1 MPSPYPVTAAFGSLI
16 FVMRHLPQAAGDQQ
30 ALADAVLHALEG
42 ASFDLDAEPE
52 TLRVSGE
59 LVMLDAPGATSVN
72 EQMLLHGIRRITAA
86 PSVEPGQL
94 IRLASVLAAFAG
106 TYSSFDEVPKAL
118 GPAADAFQLERGLN
132 EFEVFRAMPFR
143 PRAIDGREREGAMPI
158 PGIHREDAGEFE
170 RIEGV
175 SLDPDAAEEVD
186 PQVSLASGLPSPPP
200 RPSLDVLLRR
210 GREAIAKEDWSGLL
224 ETALQIVEAESEA
237 PSELAGSTYRIE
249 LKRLLSRKHLA
260 AIARLAHGERKQ
272 ETVALL
278 RRFGADSTEILM
290 DLLIEALS
298 MGERRGYYS
307 ALTQMSEGSE
317 AIIGHL
323 GHSQWYVVRNAAD
336 LCGEMRIAEAVPE
349 LAKQTQHPD
358 ERVRKSVAEAL
369 GKIST
374 TAAVEPLRHML
385 SDSSDAVRLQAVAH
399 LSGRGARSLTPA
411 IGEMLKDEQNVEVQY
426 EAVRALGRIGT
437 PDAILLLREASSPGG
452 KLVGRKSVPFRL
464 NAIRAL
470 GMVGPSAQDALM
482 LLSKDESPE
491 VRAAAAEALAGF
503 RP

>member
-1 MPSPYPVTAAFGSLI
+1 MPSPYPVTAAFASLI
-16 FVMRHLPQAAGDQQ
+16 FVMRHLPQSAADHQ
-30 ALADAVLHALEG
+30 ALAGAVLHALEG
-42 ASFDLDAEPE
+42 APFDLDAEPE
-52 TLRVSGE
+52 TLRVTGE
-59 LVMLDAPGATSVN
+59 PVLLDAPGATSVN
-72 EQMLLHGIRRITAA
+72 EQMLLHGLRRISAG
-86 PSVEPGQL
+86 PEVEAGQL

-106 TYSSFDEVPKAL
+106 TYSSFDELSKAL
-118 GPAADAFQLERGLN
+118 GPAVGAFHLERGLN

-158 PGIHREDAGEFE
+158 PGIQRDEASEFE

-175 SLDPDAAEEVD
+175 SLDPDAAGEVD
-186 PQVSLASGLPSPPP
+186 PQVALDSGLPSQP
-200 RPSLDVLLRR
+200 RPSLEVLLRR
-210 GREAIAKEDWSGLL
+210 GREAIAHEDWSALL
-224 ETALQIVEAESEA
+224 ETALQIVEAEAEA
-237 PSELAGSTYRIE
+237 PSDLAGSTYRIE
-249 LKRLLSRKHLA
+249 LKRLMSRKHLS

-317 AIIGHL
+317 AIVGHL

-349 LAKQTQHPD
+349 LAKQARHPD
-358 ERVRKSVAEAL
+358 ERVRKSIAEAL

-374 TAAVEPLRHML
+374 TAAVEPLRQLL
-385 SDSSDAVRLQAVAH
+385 SDTSEAVRLQAVAH

-411 IGEMLKDEQNVEVQY
+411 IGELLKAEPNVEVQY
-426 EAVRALGRIGT
+426 EGLRALGRIGT
-437 PDAILLLREASSPGG
+437 PDAILLLREATSPGG
-452 KLVGRKSVPFRL
+452 KVLGRRSVQFRL

-470 GMVGPSAQDALM
+470 GTVGPSAQDALM
-482 LLSKDESPE
+482 ALSKDEVPE
-491 VRAAAAEALAGF
+491 VRAAAAEALAAF

>member
-16 FVMRHLPQAAGDQQ
+16 FAMRHLPSSAADHE
-30 ALADAVLHALEG
+30 ALAGAVLHALGG
-42 ASFDLDAEPE
+42 APFDLAADPE
-52 TLRVSGE
+52 TLRVTGE
-59 LVMLDAPGATSVN
+59 SVLLDAPGAITVN
-72 EQMLLHGIRRITAA
+72 EQMLLHGLRRISAGPEV
-86 PSVEPGQL
+86 PSGQL
-94 IRLASVLAAFAG
+94 TRLASVLAAFPG
-106 TYSSFDEVPKAL
+106 TFSSFDEVVAAL
-118 GPAADAFQLERGLN
+118 GPAASLFHLERGLN
-132 EFEVFRAMPFR
+132 EFEVFRATPFR
-143 PRAIDGREREGAMPI
+143 PRAIDGREGEGALPL
-158 PGIHREDAGEFE
+158 PGIQRDESSDFE
-170 RIEGV
+170 RIESV
-175 SLDPDAAEEVD
+175 SLDPEAAGEVD
-186 PQVSLASGLPSPPP
+186 AQVSLASGLPAQP

-210 GREAIAKEDWSGLL
+210 GREAIAEEDWGRLL

-237 PSELAGSTYRIE
+237 ASELAGSTYRIE

-290 DLLIEALS
+290 DLLVEALS

-317 AIIGHL
+317 AIVGHL

-349 LAKQTQHPD
+349 LAKQAQHPD

-374 TAAVEPLRHML
+374 TAAVDPLRQML
-385 SDSSDAVRLQAVAH
+385 ADPSEAVRLQAVAH
-399 LSGRGARSLTPA
+399 LGGRGARSLTPA
-411 IGEMLKDEQNVEVQY
+411 IGEMLKTEPNVEIQY
-426 EAVRALGRIGT
+426 EALRALGRIGT
-437 PDAILLLREASSPGG
+437 PDAVLILRAATEPGG
-452 KLVGRKSVPFRL
+452 KVLGRKSVGFRL
-464 NAIRAL
+464 NAVRAL
-470 GMVGPSAQDALM
+470 GMVGPSAQDAL
-482 LLSKDESPE
+482 LSLARDESPE

>member
-16 FVMRHLPQAAGDQQ
+16 FAMRHLPQSAADHQ
-30 ALADAVLHALEG
+30 ALAGAVLHALEG
-42 ASFDLDAEPE
+42 AAFDLDAEPE
-52 TLRVSGE
+52 TLRVTGE
-59 LVMLDAPGATSVN
+59 PVMLDAPGATSVN
-72 EQMLLHGIRRITAA
+72 EQMLLHGLRRISAGA
-86 PSVEPGQL
+86 EVEPGQL
-94 IRLASVLAAFAG
+94 IRLAAVLAAFAG
-106 TYSSFDEVPKAL
+106 TYMTFEDVGRAL
-118 GPAADAFQLERGLN
+118 GPAAGAFHLEPGLN

-143 PRAIDGREREGAMPI
+143 PRAIDARVREGAMPI
-158 PGIHREDAGEFE
+158 PGIQRDEASEFE

-175 SLDPDAAEEVD
+175 SLDPDAAGEVD
-186 PQVSLASGLPSPPP
+186 PHVSLDSGLPTPP

-210 GREAIAKEDWSGLL
+210 GREAIAQEDWSGLL
-224 ETALQIVEAESEA
+224 ETALQIVEAEAEA
-237 PSELAGSTYRIE
+237 PSDLAGSTYRIE
-249 LKRLLSRKHLA
+249 LKRLMSRKHLA

-317 AIIGHL
+317 AIVGHL
-323 GHSQWYVVRNAAD
+323 GHSQWYVIRNAAD

-349 LAKQTQHPD
+349 LARQAQHPD

-369 GKIST
+369 GKIGT
-374 TAAVEPLRHML
+374 TAAVEPLRQML
-385 SDSSDAVRLQAVAH
+385 SDTSDAVRLQAVAH
-399 LSGRGARSLTPA
+399 LGGRGARSLTPA
-411 IGEMLKDEQNVEVQY
+411 IGEMLKTEQNVEVQY
-426 EAVRALGRIGT
+426 EALRALGRIGT
-437 PDAILLLREASSPGG
+437 PDAILLLRDATSPGG
-452 KLVGRKSVPFRL
+452 KLVGRKSVPFRV

-470 GMVGPSAQDALM
+470 GMIGPSAQDAL
-482 LLSKDESPE
+482 LALSTDESPE
-491 VRAAAAEALAGF
+491 VRTAAAEALAAF